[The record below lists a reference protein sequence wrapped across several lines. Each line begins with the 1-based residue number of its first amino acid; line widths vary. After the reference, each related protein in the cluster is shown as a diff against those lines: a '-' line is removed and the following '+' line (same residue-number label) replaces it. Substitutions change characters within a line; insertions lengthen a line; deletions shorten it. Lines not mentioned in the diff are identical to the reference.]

1 MNICVAIILV
11 FFSITPP
18 FTICS
23 TAIMRAILDCNAPK
37 SLGTRL
43 PLARSSSPVPRSLSA
58 FLTSCTLG
66 FTSWAMNRKSKS
78 QVVSRDSYKTSPPPH
93 KKWTLP
99 VQVAHP
105 SPRKVRNAL
114 PPRRPFVSY
123 SLLPG
128 YSTWSNDLGMP
139 GDDA

>member
-1 MNICVAIILV
+1 MCSDHSSFFFHNSPIYHLQHSDHESDPGLQRPKKPGDKVA
-11 FFSITPP
+11 
-18 FTICS
+18 
-23 TAIMRAILDCNAPK
+23 
-37 SLGTRL
+37 
-43 PLARSSSPVPRSLSA
+43 SSPVPRSLSA
-58 FLTSCTLG
+58 FLTSCTFRG